1 MEKTFLNGVGIPTAP
16 WAPIENLDGLRVA
29 VERIGLPAVLK
40 TTRLGYD
47 GKGQSLLRRTEDV
60 AEAFAALSPSR

>member
-16 WAPIENLDGLRVA
+16 WAPIEDLDGLRVA

-40 TTRLGYD
+40 TTRQIGRASCRERVCLA
-47 GKGQSLLRRTEDV
+47 V
-60 AEAFAALSPSR
+60 